1 MMAFLSKLKSSQ
13 SQKPDGRLEAIDRS
27 LAVIEFDI
35 DGTIRTANRNF
46 LSAVGYEL
54 REVQG
59 QHHRI
64 FVDPAEA
71 SSPGYSAFW
80 QDLRNGQFKSSQYRR
95 LAKGGREIWI
105 QATYNP
111 ILDETGRATGVI
123 KFATDITEQKLVAI
137 DAAGKMNALSR
148 SQAMIEFTTTGEI
161 LSANDNFLSAMGYR
175 LEEIRG
181 QHHRMFCD
189 PSYAASNDY
198 RDFWAALGRG
208 EFQGGE
214 YMRFGKGNRKVW
226 IQATYNP
233 ILDADGKPIKVV
245 KFATDITDRKLA
257 IEMLKEK
264 LQQLADGDLKTTI
277 KDTFQGDL
285 EDLRSGFNQTVEQLR
300 ELVHEIKTAASEVG
314 NAASEISAGTT
325 DLSNRTEQAAS
336 SLEETA
342 ASTEEMSA
350 TVKQNAHNAKN
361 ASQLA
366 DEANRTAGRGGQ
378 IVERAVG
385 AMGQIEQS
393 SQKITDII
401 SVIDEIA
408 FQTNLLALNASVEA
422 ARAGEAGKGFAVVAQ
437 EVRQLAQRSAQAASD
452 IKTLIQDSNG
462 LVKDGVQLVNEAGE
476 ALGDILGSVGKV
488 AGIIQEIATA
498 SQEQSSGVQEI
509 NTSITSMDEMTQ
521 QNSALVEESTA
532 SARAL
537 TEQAGKLT
545 ELMTFFKLDEA
556 NAPRGRTA
564 AVRPNPAAPRPS
576 AQPRSAR
583 APKPAMASSADDGWD
598 EF

>member
-1 MMAFLSKLKSSQ
+1 MAFLSRLTGSQ
-13 SQKPDGRLEAIDRS
+13 SQKPDSRLEAIDRS
-27 LAVIEFDI
+27 LAVIEFEV

-54 REVQG
+54 REVVG

-71 SSPGYSAFW
+71 TSPSYASFW
-80 QDLRNGQFKSSQYRR
+80 QDLRNGQFKSAQYKRFG
-95 LAKGGREIWI
+95 KGGREIWI

-111 ILDETGRATGVI
+111 ILDETGKATGVI
-123 KFATDITEQKLVAI
+123 KFATDITEQRQAAI
-137 DAAGKMNALSR
+137 DATGKMNALSR

-181 QHHRMFCD
+181 QHHRMFCE
-189 PSYAASNDY
+189 PAYAASSEY
-198 RDFWAALGRG
+198 RDFWASLGRG
-208 EFQGGE
+208 EFQSSE
-214 YMRFGKGNRKVW
+214 FMRFGKGNRKVW

-233 ILDADGKPIKVV
+233 ILDENGKTVKVV
-245 KFATDITDRKLA
+245 KFATDITDRKMA
-257 IEMLKEK
+257 IELLKEN
-264 LQQLADGDLKTTI
+264 LQQLAKGDLQTTI
-277 KDTFQGDL
+277 STTFQGDL
-285 EDLRSGFNQTVEQLR
+285 EELRSAFNQTIGQLR
-300 ELVHEIKTAASEVG
+300 ELVDEINTAASEVG
-314 NAASEISAGTT
+314 NAASEISAGTS

-350 TVKQNAHNAKN
+350 TVKQNAQNAKN
-361 ASQLA
+361 ASQVA

-385 AMGQIEQS
+385 AMSQIEQS

-452 IKTLIQDSNG
+452 IKTLIQDSNS

-537 TEQAGKLT
+537 TEQAGRLT
-545 ELMTFFKLDEA
+545 ELMTFFKLDDA
-556 NAPRGRTA
+556 STP
-564 AVRPNPAAPRPS
+564 V
-576 AQPRSAR
+576 AR
-583 APKPAMASSADDGWD
+583 ARASGSNAAKASRPINRPAYSPSKPAMAAGSGDGWD

>member
-1 MMAFLSKLKSSQ
+1 MAFFSKLKSSQ
-13 SQKPDGRLEAIDRS
+13 SQKPDSKLEAIDRS
-27 LAVIEFDI
+27 LAVIEFDV

-54 REVQG
+54 REIAG
-59 QHHRI
+59 QHHRM
-64 FVDPAEA
+64 FVEPSEA
-71 SSPGYSAFW
+71 ASPSYAAFW
-80 QDLRNGQFKSSQYRR
+80 QDLRNGQFKSAQYKR
-95 LAKGGREIWI
+95 LGKGGREIWI

-111 ILDETGRATGVI
+111 ILDETGKAKGVI
-123 KFATDITEQKLVAI
+123 KFATDITEQKQAAI

-148 SQAMIEFTTTGEI
+148 SQAMIEFTITGEI
-161 LSANDNFLSAMGYR
+161 LSANDNFLNAMGYR
-175 LEEIRG
+175 LDEIRG
-181 QHHRMFCD
+181 QHHRIFCE
-189 PSYAASNDY
+189 PAYAASTEY

-208 EFQGGE
+208 EFQSSE
-214 YMRFGKGNRKVW
+214 YLRIGKGNRKVW

-233 ILDADGKPIKVV
+233 ILDENGKTVKVV
-245 KFATDITDRKLA
+245 KFATDVTDRKMA
-257 IEMLKEK
+257 IELLKEK
-264 LQQLADGDLKTTI
+264 LQQLSKGDLKTTI
-277 KDTFQGDL
+277 DTAFQGDL
-285 EDLRSGFNQTVEQLR
+285 DELRSAFNQTVGQLR
-300 ELVHEIKTAASEVG
+300 ELVDEIKTAASEVG
-314 NAASEISAGTT
+314 NAATEISAGTS

-350 TVKQNAHNAKN
+350 TVRQNAQNAKN

-378 IVERAVG
+378 IAERAVG

-452 IKTLIQDSNG
+452 IKTLIQDSNS

-498 SQEQSSGVQEI
+498 SQEQASGVQEI

-532 SARAL
+532 AARAL
-537 TEQAGKLT
+537 TEQAGRLT
-545 ELMTFFKLDEA
+545 ELMTFFKLDDSNRPVA
-556 NAPRGRTA
+556 RAHASGASA
-564 AVRPNPAAPRPS
+564 AKARKPVSRQA
-576 AQPRSAR
+576 RS
-583 APKPAMASSADDGWD
+583 APKPAMADGNWD